1 MTENRPMGQSRTI
14 QTKLV
19 LPPDTNHLQ
28 TIFGGKVLAYID
40 EIADIAAMKHSK
52 TAVVTASIDSV
63 DFVSSA
69 RVGDVLELEA
79 VVTSTGRTSME
90 VFVSVHSMNLL
101 TGETKLT
108 TESFLTMVAMDS
120 NNKPTPTAEGT
131 IEINFGR
138 PVKTVRVANTGDRPI
153 QVGSHFHFI
162 EVNKAL
168 EFDRELAVGMHLNI
182 PSGTAVRF
190 VNIR

>member
-1 MTENRPMGQSRTI
+1 MPENRPMGQSRTI

-40 EIADIAAMKHSK
+40 EIAAITAMKHSK
-52 TAVVTASIDSV
+52 TVVVTASIDSV
-63 DFVSSA
+63 DFLSSA

-79 VVTSTGRTSME
+79 LVTSTGRTSME

-108 TESFLTMVAMDS
+108 TESFLTMVAVDK
-120 NNKPTPTAEGT
+120 NNKPTPVLGVYPETEVEKSLFETA
-131 IEINFGR
+131 
-138 PVKTVRVANTGDRPI
+138 PI
-153 QVGSHFHFI
+153 R
-162 EVNKAL
+162 
-168 EFDRELAVGMHLNI
+168 REHRKLRSEMKH
-182 PSGTAVRF
+182 
-190 VNIR
+190 

>member
-1 MTENRPMGQSRTI
+1 MKKNRPMGQSRTI

-28 TIFGGKVLAYID
+28 TIFGGRVLAYID
-40 EIADIAAMKHSK
+40 EIAAITAMKHSN

-63 DFVSSA
+63 DFMSSA

-79 VVTSTGRTSME
+79 LVTSTGRTSME

-108 TESFLTMVAMDS
+108 TESFLTMVAMDE
-120 NNKPTPTAEGT
+120 NNKPTPVLGIYPETEIEKSLFETAPA
-131 IEINFGR
+131 R
-138 PVKTVRVANTGDRPI
+138 
-153 QVGSHFHFI
+153 
-162 EVNKAL
+162 
-168 EFDRELAVGMHLNI
+168 REHRKLRSEMKH
-182 PSGTAVRF
+182 
-190 VNIR
+190 

>member
-1 MTENRPMGQSRTI
+1 MTAKQPMGQSRTI

-28 TIFGGKVLAYID
+28 TIFGGHVLSYID
-40 EIADIAAMKHSK
+40 EIAAITAMKHAH

-79 VVTSTGRTSME
+79 IVSSTGRSSME

-101 TGETKLT
+101 TGESKLT
-108 TESFLTMVAMDS
+108 TESFLTMVAMDA
-120 NNKPTPTAEGT
+120 NNKPTPIPGIFPETEVEKSLFETAPARRIHRKQRSEM
-131 IEINFGR
+131 
-138 PVKTVRVANTGDRPI
+138 K
-153 QVGSHFHFI
+153 H
-162 EVNKAL
+162 
-168 EFDRELAVGMHLNI
+168 
-182 PSGTAVRF
+182 
-190 VNIR
+190 